1 MKDIAILIFGWI
13 LVVLGTAGIL
23 LPLIPG
29 IPLLLGGLIV
39 LARHYVWA
47 SRLLARV
54 RAFLSRLR
62 VVGQR
67 LRHWRLC
74 TGFAA
79 AALHPN
85 LAVSSIVSLDV
96 FIASL
101 ELFWS
106 GVRLRRR
113 PAGARTRRI
122 SWST

>member
-1 MKDIAILIFGWI
+1 
-13 LVVLGTAGIL
+13 
-23 LPLIPG
+23 
-29 IPLLLGGLIV
+29 
-39 LARHYVWA
+39 
-47 SRLLARV
+47 V

-85 LAVSSIVSLDV
+85 LAVSSIVSLEV